1 MGYLQTLDGDFLRTP
16 QYTSAVTYNK
26 EFATIRDLELDGNIE
41 QNGYWIRPVETTY
54 KGATGYV
61 PIYLNVQGDEET
73 GYSASATGIITEPI
87 MSDLAYDISFGLG
100 ARWDIYS
107 DDYIEMV
114 NKIGE
119 EFANIPTVIVN
130 DTRYVVD
137 TLVEWINQYINDK
150 YGDLPVEVP
159 YYATQKQFPEGQST
173 LVEWDNSKF
182 PEISG
187 AIAYDNQDNF
197 NQYPYDKAYE
207 QIKEFAQTD
216 DDVRA
221 IMQCSNI
228 RTYVHSTNDWIHYSI
243 CGWTLENNNIVTT
256 DHGDYQNY
264 GLQVTS
270 MKWVRFTSAKT
281 SIYQDPPIYP
291 TFTVYARGSWTGRQS
306 ITINN
311 KKSNYDWLN
320 PAGMPF
326 QQTGPGGL
334 ETTFYYYDSMGF
346 VGNVKPYEVLPVG
359 GLWTKQPNN
368 TYKVG
373 YPDPE
378 DDEDQD
384 PVRDGDPVPINI
396 IFRPHFIIGLP
407 PIPEPD
413 PPKPV
418 PWDNETPE
426 DNPGGLYN
434 VFHLQS
440 DASLS
445 LLNSELWNENAI
457 EQIKKSFTNNPLD
470 AIISL
475 HEVYYTPS
483 GLSQRNKGR
492 VVLGFYET
500 DIYEE
505 VIPHRYEKIKY
516 QGIPVNKQFENIRDF
531 QRDLVVYLP
540 FIGYRQLDITDIC
553 GSVAY
558 STIYIEYTIDNL
570 TGDCVAVI
578 YVNKDGNI
586 DRKPLYMFNGNC
598 ASQLPLTGADR
609 SGLLSASLSAIGGVA
624 STVLTGG
631 ATAPSLIGSAV
642 GVANNMGASIQRSGN
657 ITGNHGAMSFKKP
670 FLIINY
676 PIPFDAENFAHYGGG
691 SSNVTTTLKYCQGF
705 TKMSEC
711 IIDSIPC
718 TSQEKASIQSMLA
731 SGIII

>member
-73 GYSASATGIITEPI
+73 GYNASATGIITEPI

-130 DTRYVVD
+130 DTRYVID
-137 TLVEWINQYINDK
+137 TLVEWINNYITEK
-150 YGDLPVEVP
+150 YGDIPPEVK
-159 YYATQKQFPEGQST
+159 YYKTQKVYPEGQGT
-173 LVEWDNSKF
+173 LVNWDNSKISEILAASQYNE
-182 PEISG
+182 EISTQLEP
-187 AIAYDNQDNF
+187 NVL
-197 NQYPYDKAYE
+197 YE
-207 QIKEFAQTD
+207 
-216 DDVRA
+216 
-221 IMQCSNI
+221 IMQNLSETDEYLKDI
-228 RTYVHSTNDWIHYSI
+228 LTYPNVRIITFNPRYPGDTTIAINGYSLANND
-243 CGWTLENNNIVTT
+243 IVTT
-256 DHGDYQNY
+256 TISGNNQTYGVRVTHVKGALYGGEGTISKIEQWETDENQGIVLYNY
-264 GLQVTS
+264 GNFGGYSKSGLPNYGVL
-270 MKWVRFTSAKT
+270 R
-281 SIYQDPPIYP
+281 
-291 TFTVYARGSWTGRQS
+291 TGVA
-306 ITINN
+306 IDTI
-311 KKSNYDWLN
+311 
-320 PAGMPF
+320 GC
-326 QQTGPGGL
+326 
-334 ETTFYYYDSMGF
+334 
-346 VGNVKPYEVLPVG
+346 VGNIKPYDVLPVG

-378 DDEDQD
+378 DDEDQY
-384 PVRDGDPVPINI
+384 PVRNGDPVPINI

-407 PIPEPD
+407 SIPEPD
-413 PPKPV
+413 PPRPV

-426 DNPGGLYN
+426 DNPSGLYN

-445 LLNSELWNENAI
+445 LLNGELWNENAI
-457 EQIKKSFTNNPLD
+457 EQIKKTFTNNPLD

-483 GLSQRNKGR
+483 GLSQSNKGR

-500 DIYEE
+500 DMYEE
-505 VIPHRYEKIKY
+505 VVPHRYEKITY

-624 STVLTGG
+624 STILTGG

-642 GVANNMGASIQRSGN
+642 SVANNMGASIQRSGN

>member
-16 QYTSAVTYNK
+16 QYTSAVTYSK

-137 TLVEWINQYINDK
+137 TLVEWINNYITEK
-150 YGDLPVEVP
+150 YGDIPPEVK
-159 YYATQKQFPEGQST
+159 YYKEQKVYPEGQGV
-173 LVEWDNSKF
+173 LVNWDNSKLNATISAFQYENDFADYDPDTLYEKITELAETDNDLKEILNCANVRIMWRTPDF
-182 PEISG
+182 P
-187 AIAYDNQDNF
+187 
-197 NQYPYDKAYE
+197 
-207 QIKEFAQTD
+207 TD
-216 DDVRA
+216 FRMT
-221 IMQCSNI
+221 IG
-228 RTYVHSTNDWIHYSI
+228 
-243 CGWTLENNNIVTT
+243 GWTIDNNTIVTT
-256 DHGDYQNY
+256 TTSGKDQSY
-264 GLQVTS
+264 GVLIKNI
-270 MKWVRFTSAKT
+270 KWVTYSTNNTQSTYPALIKT
-281 SIYQDPPIYP
+281 NSG
-291 TFTVYARGSWTGRQS
+291 TWTGSQS
-306 ITINN
+306 TSLTNTMRWG
-311 KKSNYDWLN
+311 SLTQVGTPWTDS
-320 PAGMPF
+320 
-326 QQTGPGGL
+326 QTGGYSG
-334 ETTFYYYDSMGF
+334 FYNYIDSMGF

-384 PVRDGDPVPINI
+384 PVRDGDPVPIYI
-396 IFRPHFIIGLP
+396 IFRPHFIIGVP
-407 PIPEPD
+407 PVPEPD
-413 PPKPV
+413 PSKKV

-426 DNPGGLYN
+426 DKPSGLYN
-434 VFHLQS
+434 VFHLES

-483 GLSQRNKGR
+483 GLSQSNKGR

-500 DIYEE
+500 DMYEE

-631 ATAPSLIGSAV
+631 ATAPSLIGSAIS
-642 GVANNMGASIQRSGN
+642 VANNMGASIQRSGN

-676 PIPFDAENFAHYGGG
+676 PIPFDAENFKHYGGG

-711 IIDSIPC
+711 ILESIPC